1 MVKMGNSTKS
11 GKHKAE
17 WITISTDEY
26 ESMKRTIKV
35 LSDKELME
43 QVREGKKKGAKAR
56 DFEEVAK
63 ELKI

>member
-1 MVKMGNSTKS
+1 VKMGSSTKS
-11 GKHKAE
+11 GKHTAE

-26 ESMKRTIKV
+26 ESMKRTIKI
-35 LSDKELME
+35 LSDKELMA